1 MIECT
6 VRHTQIRNSISHA
19 HDCNFCQPLAIP
31 RSIKKPFARRTADN
45 IDTGGL

>member
-19 HDCNFCQPLAIP
+19 HDCNSCQFLAIP